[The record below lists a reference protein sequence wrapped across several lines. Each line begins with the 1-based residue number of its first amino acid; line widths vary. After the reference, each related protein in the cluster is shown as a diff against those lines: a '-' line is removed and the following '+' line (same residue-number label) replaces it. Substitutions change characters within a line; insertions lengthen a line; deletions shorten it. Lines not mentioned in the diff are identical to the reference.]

1 MLPLK
6 RFTGL
11 EPVGETC
18 EHSYSQR
25 DGSVVKSTGCSTRGP
40 EFNSQHHSSSRG
52 SNALTQTYVH
62 VKHHAHKHF
71 KVIEGK
77 KKEEEEGK
85 SIHERMQVPG
95 EALEH

>member
-1 MLPLK
+1 
-6 RFTGL
+6 
-11 EPVGETC
+11 
-18 EHSYSQR
+18 
-25 DGSVVKSTGCSTRGP
+25 
-40 EFNSQHHSSSRG
+40 
-52 SNALTQTYVH
+52 VH